1 MYTAVVHGAHD
12 VRFDERTPVAPGP
25 GEVRVRPAYNGI
37 CGSDIHLIADPGTSG
52 FVLEH
57 DADGGL
63 AMPVGHEYAGTVEEV
78 GEAVTAQ
85 TGVRVGDRVAVF
97 PVGYCGTC
105 EACAQG
111 MEECCERA
119 HDLAGGLGESVTVPA
134 RNVFVL
140 PESVDLRLG
149 ALVEPMAVG
158 WHAVRLSGVTADDAV
173 VVAGAGP
180 IGLGIFLALKA
191 RGVTRVVVSEPS
203 ADRRAVAAAL
213 GAQVVDATAADFSA
227 QVRALVGPG
236 RPAVG
241 FDAAG
246 SAPAFTSVLRLLG
259 LRGRMVVVAIHTREF
274 PFNPTTALLARERS
288 VLHTYAY
295 SVADFREV
303 IAAMEAGHYPTDG
316 WVEVRPARELV
327 AAVDDLT
334 AGKGTKVLLEV

>member
-12 VRFDERTPVAPGP
+12 VRFDETTPVTPGP

-37 CGSDIHLIADPGTSG
+37 CGSDIHLIADPDTSG
-52 FVLEH
+52 YVLTH
-57 DADGGL
+57 DTDGNL
-63 AMPVGHEYAGTVEEV
+63 TMPVGHEYAGTVEEV
-78 GEAVTAQ
+78 GADVDT
-85 TGVRVGDRVAVF
+85 VRVGDRVAVF

-111 MEECCERA
+111 MEECCEHA
-119 HDLAGGLGESVTVPA
+119 HDLAGGLGESVTVPV
-134 RNVFVL
+134 RNVFTL
-140 PESVDLRLG
+140 PDGVDLRLG

-158 WHAVRLSGVTADDAV
+158 WHAVRLSGVTADDAA

-180 IGLGIFLALKA
+180 IGIGIFLALRA
-191 RGVTRVVVSEPS
+191 RGVTRVVISEPV
-203 ADRRAVAAAL
+203 AARRETAAAL

-259 LRGRMVVVAIHTREF
+259 LRGRMVVVAIHTGEF
-274 PFNPTTALLARERS
+274 PFNPTAALLARERS

-303 IAAMEAGHYPTDG
+303 IAAMAAGHYPTDG
-316 WVEVRPARELV
+316 WVEVRPARELL

-334 AGKGTKVLLEV
+334 AGRGSKILLEV